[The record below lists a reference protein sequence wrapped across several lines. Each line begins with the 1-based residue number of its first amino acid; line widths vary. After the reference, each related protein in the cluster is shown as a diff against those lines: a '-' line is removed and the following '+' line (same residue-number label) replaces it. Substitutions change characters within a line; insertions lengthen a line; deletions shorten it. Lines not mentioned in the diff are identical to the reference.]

1 MSYIILILSL
11 QGTVVE
17 SIEVPTLRA
26 CIEMTRETN
35 DDGTKTAAC
44 LIRTRS
50 KTHEP
55 RR

>member
-1 MSYIILILSL
+1 MTYIILILSL
-11 QGTVVE
+11 QGQVIE
-17 SIEVPTLRA
+17 SIEVPTLKA

-44 LIRTRS
+44 LIRS
-50 KTHEP
+50 KAHEP